1 MRRRVLETDQYP
13 QVEFVPTAL
22 RGLRA
27 PLPASGTYTF
37 ALLGNL
43 TVHGVTKPTTW
54 AVTATAQNNQVT
66 GNASTSFTFA
76 DFGLQQPRVPIVLSV
91 GDTIRLEYDFTLVPK
106 GN

>member
-1 MRRRVLETDQYP
+1 MREQYP
-13 QVEFVPTAL
+13 QAEFVPTAV
-22 RGLRA
+22 RGLTP
-27 PLPASGTYTF
+27 PLPGSGTRTF
-37 ALLGNL
+37 ELVGNL

-54 AVTATAQNNQVT
+54 AVTATSQNNQVT
-66 GNASTSFTFA
+66 GNASTMFTFA